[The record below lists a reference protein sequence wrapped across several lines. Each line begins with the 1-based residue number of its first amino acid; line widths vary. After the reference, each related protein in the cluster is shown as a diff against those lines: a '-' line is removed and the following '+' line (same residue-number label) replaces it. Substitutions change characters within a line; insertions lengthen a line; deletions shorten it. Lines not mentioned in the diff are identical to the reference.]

1 MNRPGHLEPDPG
13 AALLDLYD
21 TALPEVYGY
30 LLPRCGRR
38 ALAEDLTA
46 ETFLAAVEAVRK
58 RPPPELSVAWLVG
71 VARHKLADHWRRTAR
86 EERGLQIVDGGARGF
101 TEDPWDERLDA
112 LVAREVL
119 GALGAH
125 HRAALTLRYL
135 DGLPVPQ
142 VAEHLGRTHQAT
154 EALLVRARA
163 AFRHAYTDHCPPG
176 KRISGRRGGKEGH
189 DD

>member
-1 MNRPGHLEPDPG
+1 MNHPGHLQPDPG
-13 AALLDLYD
+13 PALLDLYD

-58 RPPPELSVAWLVG
+58 EPPPALTVAWLVG
-71 VARHKLADHWRRTAR
+71 VARHKLADHWRRVAR
-86 EERGLQIVDGGARGF
+86 EERSLQVLDGGAREA

-112 LVAREVL
+112 LLAREVL
-119 GALGAH
+119 GTLSPQH
-125 HRAALTLRYL
+125 KAALTLRYL

-142 VAEHLGRTHQAT
+142 VAEHLGRTFQAT

-163 AFRHAYTDHCPPG
+163 AFRNAYTDHCSPGNRPPG
-176 KRISGRRGGKEGH
+176 PRGRREGH